1 VDREPTQ
8 SAANQT
14 LDTGEAASAVPL
26 ALKAEDFGRFVPF
39 ALVFVVI
46 AVANL
51 LTDKASVPG
60 AVLFLT
66 LTSIMLVVVAAG
78 PALVE
83 RLGVRPDRGWV
94 REDPLDA
101 PRLACSSNRVLLA
114 RLRRDTS
121 EIDSDLRPR
130 IGRALGPILARQF
143 ALDIDDTGS
152 TPAVAAVVGPSAAQ
166 LLMGSPRSD
175 KHVDVQQALDEC
187 VEFLQKE
194 HR

>member
-1 VDREPTQ
+1 VDNEPAR

-14 LDTGEAASAVPL
+14 IDTGEAAPTAPL
-26 ALKAEDFGRFVPF
+26 ALKAEDFSRFVPF

-94 REDPLDA
+94 REEPLDA

-130 IGRALGPILARQF
+130 IRRALGPILARKF
-143 ALDIDDTGS
+143 DLDIDDARS
-152 TPAVAAVVGPSAAQ
+152 TPAIEAAVGPSAAK
-166 LLMGSPRSD
+166 LLMGSLRSD
-175 KHVDVQQALDEC
+175 KHLDVQQALDEC
-187 VEFLQKE
+187 VEFLQRE

>member
-1 VDREPTQ
+1 VDNEPTR
-8 SAANQT
+8 SAASQIV
-14 LDTGEAASAVPL
+14 DTGEAAPTAPL
-26 ALKAEDFGRFVPF
+26 TLKAEDFSRFVPF

-94 REDPLDA
+94 REDPMDA

-130 IGRALGPILARQF
+130 IRRAIGPILARQF
-143 ALDIDDTGS
+143 ALDIDDASS
-152 TPAVAAVVGPSAAQ
+152 TPTVEAVVGPGAAQ

-187 VEFLQKE
+187 VEFLQRE